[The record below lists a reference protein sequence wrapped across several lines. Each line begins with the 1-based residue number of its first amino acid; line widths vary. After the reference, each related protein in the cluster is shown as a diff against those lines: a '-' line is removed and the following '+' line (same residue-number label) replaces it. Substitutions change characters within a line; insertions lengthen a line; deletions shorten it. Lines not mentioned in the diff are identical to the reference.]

1 MSNLRLHKSDS
12 RGEAD
17 FGWLKARYSFS
28 FGQYYNPDRIH
39 FGVLRV
45 LNDDIVAP
53 AMGFNTHPHDNMEII
68 TIPLAGAVKHRD
80 SMGNEA
86 IVEAGEV
93 QVMSAGSGVK
103 HSEHN
108 ASQKDYLKLLQIW
121 VFPNQKNV
129 EPRYQ
134 QISLD
139 ETKMNNKFYQIVSPN
154 QDDEGVW
161 IHQNAWFHMADIE
174 MGNSLSYDLK
184 MDGNGVYVFV
194 IEGSLSLYDCVLKQR
209 DALGIEGVEKIDLY
223 ALSLSRVLLMEVPM
237 FN

>member
-1 MSNLRLHKSDS
+1 MSNLRLHKSNT

-17 FGWLKARYSFS
+17 FGWLKAKHTFS
-28 FGQYYNPDRIH
+28 FGSYYNPERVQ
-39 FGVLRV
+39 FGALRV

-68 TIPLAGAVKHRD
+68 TIPLEGGVKHRD

-86 IVEAGEV
+86 IVKAGEV
-93 QVMSAGSGVK
+93 QVMSAGTGIK

-108 ASQKDYLKLLQIW
+108 ASQKDPLKLLQIW
-121 VFPNQKNV
+121 VLPNKKNV

-139 ETKMNNKFYQIVSPN
+139 KTKMNNTFYQIVSPN

-161 IHQNAWFHMADIE
+161 IHQNAWFHLADINT
-174 MGNSLSYDLK
+174 GNSLSYDLK
-184 MDGNGVYVFV
+184 SKENGVYVFV
-194 IEGSLSLYDCVLKQR
+194 IEGSLSVSDYILEQR
-209 DALGIEGVEKIDLY
+209 DGLEIIDLGKIE
-223 ALSLSRVLLMEVPM
+223 LSAITDCRVLVMEVPM
-237 FN
+237 IN